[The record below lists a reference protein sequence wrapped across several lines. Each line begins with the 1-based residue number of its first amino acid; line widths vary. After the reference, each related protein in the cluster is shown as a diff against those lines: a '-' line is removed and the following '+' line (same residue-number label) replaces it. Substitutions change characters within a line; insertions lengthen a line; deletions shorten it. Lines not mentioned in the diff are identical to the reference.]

1 MNIKNERV
9 SCSAKFAFDKE
20 VIWFD
25 KGQIWDCLDLTM
37 PKSLKFRETNKL
49 ILKNSCVKGRWLSL
63 SDPSRC
69 IVFIV
74 VLAL

>member
-49 ILKNSCVKGRWLSL
+49 ILKNSCVK
-63 SDPSRC
+63 
-69 IVFIV
+69 
-74 VLAL
+74 